1 MDNNLIINEE
11 VLWDYADGFLTPEE
25 HREVDT
31 YLQLHPDWQIRLEE
45 VMAFRA
51 QLHATP
57 LEKPRSGFTDRVMA
71 AWATEQVQ
79 AYQPG
84 KNKDW
89 IVFSVAAAFGL
100 FILGGFVAVLVSL
113 SGMSNTPS
121 QMELPQVQLPMSQL
135 GAILQNQTLQMAFPI
150 VLAVLSLFVLDK
162 YLRHRRFLQN
172 LANGQ

>member
-1 MDNNLIINEE
+1 MTLNEDI
-11 VLWDYADGFLTPEE
+11 LWDYADGFLTPEE
-25 HREVDT
+25 SREVDT
-31 YLQLHPDWQIRLEE
+31 YLKTHPDWQVRLDE

-57 LEKPRSGFTDRVMA
+57 LEKPLTGFTDRVMA

-79 AYQPG
+79 SYQPG

-89 IVFSVAAAFGL
+89 IVFSVAGAFGL
-100 FILGGFVAVLVSL
+100 FILSGFVAILFSL
-113 SGMSNTPS
+113 RGLTNTSPEV
-121 QMELPQVQLPMSQL
+121 ELPQVQLPMSQL
-135 GAILQNQTLQMAFPI
+135 GAFLQNQTLLMVFPI

-172 LANGQ
+172 LATGQ